1 MTSHRTAALLILS
14 IPFLY
19 IYGLS
24 LLTLPLAGEASYVTP
39 GTLFFSL
46 LLNLLVMGGASFL
59 YVLARYGGPW
69 RRVLH
74 RLFFRREGWRE
85 SLALGAGVGIAL
97 LLLSGLVVLLFQA
110 LGFSLDNPL
119 AESIMDN
126 LTPFLL
132 VAVPLLAALSEE
144 TFFRGLLQMEM
155 ARWRGQPV
163 AIAVTSLLF
172 GLAHL
177 SYGQPL
183 QVLIPFL
190 LGLALGLLM
199 MKTRNL
205 LAPIAAHFTFN
216 FAQLAV
222 AYYA

>member
-1 MTSHRTAALLILS
+1 MYKRQ
-14 IPFLY
+14 
-19 IYGLS
+19 
-24 LLTLPLAGEASYVTP
+24 
-39 GTLFFSL
+39 
-46 LLNLLVMGGASFL
+46 SFL